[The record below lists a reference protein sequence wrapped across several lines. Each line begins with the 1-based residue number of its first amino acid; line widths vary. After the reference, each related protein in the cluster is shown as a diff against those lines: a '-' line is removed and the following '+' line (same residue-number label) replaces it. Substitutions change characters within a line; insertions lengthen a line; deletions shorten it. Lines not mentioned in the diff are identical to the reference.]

1 MRSAAAA
8 IGWEFRRRHRWG
20 LLALACYPIAM
31 AILRMF
37 LYASGRR
44 VHIDD
49 EQSFALVV
57 AVPLTATF
65 LYLVSVFSFGLAGDL
80 SARRS
85 MYPARM
91 FTLPVTNNALAAW
104 PMIYGA
110 AAMIMLWAV
119 TRLLALWPSGIDV
132 PVIWPALLA
141 ASLLAWT
148 QALTWMP
155 YALPGLR
162 VVITVV
168 WLAAIDAVIMVAL
181 NVKAGELVMLAILA
195 PHVPLAYVTARYA
208 IARARRGDDPDWR
221 PLFVRLGRLALPR
234 RREHFRSPARAQMW
248 LEWRQHG
255 RSLPALVAIV
265 LPFELALLFLFR
277 DTPALVFEMLIV
289 VLTTPPLMAL
299 FAAATV
305 SDSTMTRFIATR
317 PVTSASLIAAK
328 LKVTIWSMLAAWLLV
343 LVAVPPALKFSGTLP
358 LVIDRMHRLAEVVG
372 VPRAAVAMLLVF
384 IALLAT
390 TWKQLVQSLY
400 IGMSGREWLIKGS
413 VFVTLALLGMVVPAA
428 HWVITNKRLIAMLWN
443 AGGWI
448 FAILVCLK
456 LAAAAEI
463 AIRLYDRQLLTDRA
477 LVFAAL
483 FWAGTV
489 FAFYGVLAWTFPEV
503 LIRRYV
509 LILVAIVAVPLAR
522 LSAAPLALAW
532 NRHR

>member
-1 MRSAAAA
+1 MALTAYPL
-8 IGWEFRRRHRWG
+8 G
-20 LLALACYPIAM
+20 L

-37 LYASGRR
+37 IYATGRR
-44 VHIDD
+44 IHIDD
-49 EQSFALVV
+49 VTSFALAVV
-57 AVPLTATF
+57 VPLTATF
-65 LYLVSVFSFGLAGDL
+65 LYFVAVFSFGLSGDL

-91 FTLPVTNNALAAW
+91 FTLPVTNSALAAW
-104 PMIYGA
+104 PMLYGA
-110 AAMIMLWAV
+110 AAMAILWAA
-119 TRLLALWPSGIDV
+119 TRLLALWPSGVDV

-162 VVITVV
+162 VIITVL
-168 WLAAIDAVIMVAL
+168 WLAAIDAIVMLAL
-181 NVKAGELVMLAILA
+181 NLKAGELVMLAILA
-195 PHVPLAYVTARYA
+195 PHVPLAFVAARLA
-208 IARARRGDDPDWR
+208 IARARRGDEPDWR
-221 PLFVRLGRLALPR
+221 PMFLRLGRIALPR

-248 LEWRQHG
+248 LEWQQHG

-277 DTPALVFEMLIV
+277 ETPVLVYEMLIV
-289 VLTTPPLMAL
+289 ALTTPPLMAV

-305 SDSTMTRFIATR
+305 SGSTMTRFIATR
-317 PVTSASLIAAK
+317 PLTSASLIAAK
-328 LKVTIWSMLAAWLLV
+328 LKVTIRSTFAAWLLV
-343 LVAVPPALKFSGTLP
+343 LIAVPPALKLSGTLP
-358 LVIDRMHRLAEVVG
+358 LVIERVHRLAEVVG
-372 VPRAAVAMLLVF
+372 APHAAVAMLLAF
-384 IALLAT
+384 SALLAA
-390 TWKQLVQSLY
+390 TWKQLVPSLY

-413 VFVTLALLGMVVPAA
+413 VFVTLALLGVVVPAA
-428 HWVITNKRLIAMLWN
+428 HWVITNKRLIAVLWN

-448 FAILVCLK
+448 LAILVCLK
-456 LAAAAEI
+456 LAAAASI

-477 LVFAAL
+477 LILAAL
-483 FWAGTV
+483 FWCATV
-489 FAFYGVLAWTFPEV
+489 FAVYGVLAWTFPEV

-509 LILVAIVAVPLAR
+509 LVLIAIVAVPLAR